1 MQNPGKVAI
10 VTGGTSGIG
19 AACVERLLRE
29 NWSVVIVGRSAEKAG
44 VLVASL
50 THLGA
55 ISALTGDVS
64 SSTFCDSVAQ
74 EALARHGRL
83 DGLVNS
89 AGIIRRATAE
99 ATTDAVW
106 HETIAANVSGTFF
119 MCRAAIPAM
128 RASGGGAIVNIAS
141 DWGLVGGAGHVAYCA
156 SKGAIVN
163 MTRAL
168 ALDHAAEGI
177 RINAL
182 CPGEVRTPMLLAE
195 LDMASSDAEA
205 RFAGIGK
212 TIPIGRVSEPTE
224 QANIVAFLLS
234 DAASFIVGSSIAADG
249 GATAR

>member
-19 AACVERLLRE
+19 AACAERLLRE
-29 NWSVVIVGRSAEKAG
+29 NWSVIIVGRSLEKAEA
-44 VLVASL
+44 LVASL
-50 THLGA
+50 ADLGA

-64 SSTFCDSVAQ
+64 GSAFCDSVVHDT
-74 EALARHGRL
+74 LARHGRL
-83 DGLVNS
+83 DGLVNC
-89 AGIIRRATAE
+89 AGIIRRGTAE
-99 ATTDAVW
+99 ATTDAAW
-106 HETIAANVSGTFF
+106 HETLAANVSGTFF

-128 RASGGGAIVNIAS
+128 RDSGGGAIVNIAS

-156 SKGAIVN
+156 SKGAVVN

-177 RINAL
+177 KINAL
-182 CPGEVRTPMLLAE
+182 CPGEVRTPMLGAE
-195 LDMASSDAEA
+195 LDIGSEDAEA
-205 RFAGIGK
+205 RFADIGK
-212 TIPIGRVSEPTE
+212 TIPIGRISEPME

-234 DAASFIVGSSIAADG
+234 DAASFIVGSAIAADG